1 MKISDLG
8 LGKHYLSNVQYLST
22 KSCDTIMYM
31 APECSGKDVN
41 FTDKRDTFSFGVV
54 MLEVSTQEPPSCM
67 LINISGKPET
77 ERRSDDL
84 AKLSNFHPLKPTIV
98 CCLKDTPKDRPDA
111 KEIRDKLMFIVHNP
125 LKVEGVISKGAYG
138 EVSRGTLGTRPV
150 AVKKLHQ
157 ILLDAAAENDQD
169 MAAMMLAFKRECEI
183 LESARNPYIV
193 EFLGVFDEEVEDHGE
208 VLVMELMHQ
217 TLEKYLKD
225 HKGNL
230 PLWKQLDI
238 WFKVSCGV
246 SDWMFSR
253 LQFSSSYNMTS
264 H

>member
-8 LGKHYLSNVQYLST
+8 LGKYYSSTVQYLST

-31 APECSGKDVN
+31 PPECSGKDAN
-41 FTDKRDTFSFGVV
+41 FTHKSDMFSFGVV
-54 MLEVSTQEPPSCM
+54 ILEVSTQERPSCGW
-67 LINISGKPET
+67 INISGKPEI

-98 CCLKDTPKDRPDA
+98 RCLEDTPKDRPDVR
-111 KEIRDKLMFIVHNP
+111 EIRDKLMFIVHNP
-125 LKVEGVISKGAYG
+125 LKVGGVISKGAYG

-157 ILLDAAAENDQD
+157 ILLDAAAENDRD
-169 MAAMMLAFKRECEI
+169 IAAMMLAFRRECEI
-183 LESARNPYIV
+183 LESAKNPYIV
-193 EFLGVFDEEVEDHGE
+193 EFLGVFDEEVQDHGE

-238 WFKVSCGV
+238 WYKVSCDV
-246 SDWMFSR
+246 LDMDIYLATR
-253 LQFSSSYNMTS
+253 AVLLMM
-264 H
+264 